1 MNFNGDKLYPYQIA
15 SARHLLDVLE
25 SRGSA
30 LDGSDCGVGKTPVAV
45 SLIRHFNV
53 PTVVLPPKIS
63 LTAWAAMGKYLGT
76 EFDVVN
82 IESIRTGKT
91 LYGYWENPKPEKPV
105 VELICN
111 KCQLKIDPTESI
123 NRPCA
128 FGGIHCVVAKKVP
141 HNLGKF
147 YWNDEIKFLVFDEV
161 HRHGAMDSQNAD
173 MLIAAK
179 RQGIRTLAMSAT
191 AADSPLGLRALGY
204 ILGLH
209 GLVGEDNFYRFAF
222 KHGCK
227 KAPFGGLYFAG
238 TEEQRRVKMA
248 ELHRDIFPACGSRVR
263 IAELGDAFPSCSIHA
278 ELYDFGPAERTR
290 VESLYREMDAAIK
303 ELHGIKAGDVNE
315 EHPLTKILRARQELE
330 LLKVPMFEEI
340 AREERESGNSVV
352 IFVAFKATV
361 AELCKRLKVECRIVG
376 GQSQRERDNAIG
388 EFQSNREKTLVA
400 NIDAGNVSVSLHDLH
415 GGFPRVG
422 IFSPIYSS
430 VKTRQMFGRLR
441 RAGGKSP
448 ARYRGILAAGTC
460 EEKIHRALSAK
471 LDNLDMLN
479 DGDLMA
485 ANLPLTRAEWPE
497 SL

>member
-1 MNFNGDKLYPYQIA
+1 MNFNGDKLYPYQIT
-15 SARHLLDVLE
+15 SARHLIRVLND
-25 SRGSA
+25 RGAA
-30 LDGSDCGVGKTPVAV
+30 LDGSDMGIGKTPVAV

-63 LTAWAAMGKYLGT
+63 LTAWAEMGRYLGT

-91 LYGYWENPKPEKPV
+91 AYGRWENPKPKIGKS
-105 VELICN
+105 ELFC
-111 KCQLKIDPTESI
+111 KRCQCKLERNDQ
-123 NRPCA
+123 PCV
-128 FGGIHCVVAKKVP
+128 FGGLHEIVEKKVK

-179 RQGIRTLAMSAT
+179 RQGIRTLCMSAT

-204 ILGLH
+204 VLGLH
-209 GLVGEDNFYRFAF
+209 GLVGDDNFYRFAF

-248 ELHRDIFPACGSRVR
+248 ALHREIFPVCGSRVR
-263 IAELGDAFPSCSIHA
+263 IAELGNSFPSCSIHA
-278 ELYDFGPAERTR
+278 ELYDFGPAERSR
-290 VESLYREMDAAIK
+290 VESLYQEMDAAIK

-315 EHPLTKILRARQELE
+315 EHPLTKILRARQEIE
-330 LLKVPMFEEI
+330 ILKVPLFQALVE
-340 AREERESGNSVV
+340 EEREAGNSVV

-361 AELCKRLKVECRIVG
+361 EELCKRLRVDCRIVG
-376 GQSQRERDNAIG
+376 GQSQRERDGAIG
-388 EFQSNREKTLVA
+388 EFQSNRERTLIA

-422 IFSPIYSS
+422 VFSPIFSS

-448 ARYRGILAAGTC
+448 ARYRGIFAAGTC
-460 EEKIHRALSAK
+460 EEKIQKRLSEK
-471 LDNLDMLN
+471 LNNIDLLN
-479 DGDLMA
+479 DGDLLA
-485 ANLPLTRAEWPE
+485 ANLPLSFEIWPE
-497 SL
+497 GL